1 MIFNVSRFCFAYIA
15 KNVTVGPHGWK
26 TLFESPDSLSRM
38 TQTTIFTNQSQTDKW
53 ASELKAILLARTG
66 RSLGSMT
73 TCFFSNCCGYEY
85 SNFRVQPSKIP
96 PVLFE
101 MMAALMP
108 VCGISNQNF
117 WPTGINVNF
126 YPDGF
131 VKTVLVDVFSFDN
144 QAVKAAVACGR

>member
-1 MIFNVSRFCFAYIA
+1 MSCKVIPNVIIVSLVYNV
-15 KNVTVGPHGWK
+15 KNVAVGPHGWN
-26 TLFESPDSLSRM
+26 TLFESPDSLARL
-38 TQTTIFTNQSQTDKW
+38 TKTTIFTNESQTDKW

-85 SNFRVQPSKIP
+85 SKFRVQPSKIP

-108 VCGISNQNF
+108 VCGITNKDC

-126 YPDGF
+126 YPDG
-131 VKTVLVDVFSFDN
+131 
-144 QAVKAAVACGR
+144 

>member
-1 MIFNVSRFCFAYIA
+1 
-15 KNVTVGPHGWK
+15 
-26 TLFESPDSLSRM
+26 
-38 TQTTIFTNQSQTDKW
+38 
-53 ASELKAILLARTG
+53 
-66 RSLGSMT
+66 
-73 TCFFSNCCGYEY
+73 
-85 SNFRVQPSKIP
+85 
-96 PVLFE
+96 

-108 VCGISNQNF
+108 VCGISNKNF